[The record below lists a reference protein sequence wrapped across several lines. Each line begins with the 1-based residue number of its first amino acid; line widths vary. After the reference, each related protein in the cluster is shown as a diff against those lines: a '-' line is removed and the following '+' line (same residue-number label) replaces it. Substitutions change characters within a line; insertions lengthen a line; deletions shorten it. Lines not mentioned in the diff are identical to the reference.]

1 MERKFLEHSLLRSES
16 SRGVKVPWN
25 ESSWTFRSPG
35 ANVPQNES
43 STGVKVLSMD
53 FSLPGT
59 KVQRNKKARYLRVR
73 VRYRAPMF
81 ATAPLKVHVSL
92 CRGTLKV
99 DGTTEQQLANIQGQ
113 TADGTAKKLD
123 RTTERPTEQQ
133 Y

>member
-1 MERKFLEHSLLRSES
+1 
-16 SRGVKVPWN
+16 
-25 ESSWTFRSPG
+25 
-35 ANVPQNES
+35 
-43 STGVKVLSMD
+43 MD

-99 DGTTEQQLANIQGQ
+99 DGTTERPTEQQLANIQGQ

-123 RTTERPTEQQ
+123 RTTEQQ